1 MRLPCRGE
9 SVHNSPEGDCIVKNK
24 VASKIVVSAVL
35 AAGVVLTVPTAANA
49 ATCGS
54 YGLAQSANSAAPG
67 AVVSVNA
74 CFDQAPG
81 TSVTT
86 EFNGAGVTGSD
97 LFAVTPAVSS
107 TSTLGATGAV
117 TYQVRIP
124 ASATNGSVYTV
135 SATAGGST
143 YGGAIT
149 VVAPAAAPGDGLA
162 STGSD
167 FDFAPLALV
176 GGGLIVLGGLAAV
189 AVVARR
195 SRRAAA

>member
-1 MRLPCRGE
+1 M
-9 SVHNSPEGDCIVKNK
+9 K
-24 VASKIVVSAVL
+24 KILATVVL
-35 AAGVVLTVPTAANA
+35 AAGVVLAVPTAANA

-54 YGLAQSANSAAPG
+54 YGLTQSANSAAPG
-67 AVVSVNA
+67 AVVSVTA

-81 TSVTT
+81 TAVNTT
-86 EFNGAGVTGSD
+86 FDGAGVTGSD

-107 TSTLGATGAV
+107 ASTLGATGAV
-117 TYQVRIP
+117 TYSVRIP
-124 ASATNGSVYTV
+124 ASATNGSQYTV

-143 YGGAIT
+143 YGGVIT

-167 FDFAPLALV
+167 FDFAPIALV
-176 GGGLIVLGGLAAV
+176 GGGLLLVGGLTAA